1 MVMLASAPFGWGFAL
16 TLSLVALVS
25 VFIVATITSPLI
37 VVDEV
42 RLMAGRIAIP
52 LDVLGKA
59 IEISRDQV
67 RLELG
72 PNLDARAQKLVR
84 GDLQQLVKIQV
95 TDPLDPTP
103 YIILSTRR
111 AAELVS
117 ALGANR
123 T

>member
-1 MVMLASAPFGWGFAL
+1 MLASAPFGWGFAL